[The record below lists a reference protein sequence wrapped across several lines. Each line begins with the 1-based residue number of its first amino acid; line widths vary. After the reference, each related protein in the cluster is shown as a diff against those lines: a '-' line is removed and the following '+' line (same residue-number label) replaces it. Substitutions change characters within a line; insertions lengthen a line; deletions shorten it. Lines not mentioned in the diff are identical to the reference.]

1 MPQSEAVQKPASD
14 TPASDHPASAQPTS
28 GTAAAGTTARE
39 HSHPEPGLSKLQS
52 YPLLDA
58 IFNRRSRRI
67 SKGLK
72 SVPAGS
78 LSYTSQQAP
87 EPLTELEEALLI
99 AATGVT
105 GVTMP
110 DQPFTTVD
118 GKPLVG
124 SPMVDVVGRAAGSPD
139 NAQATH
145 FFLINDSGTYFLRR
159 PPASEALTLAR
170 GGALTEEK
178 LIAYAK
184 ACKVKVLD
192 QRLDFPRQYPYYLG
206 RNRYVSNVPGSS
218 ILVPVVDLTRQ
229 YINGIMFLLTQDDG
243 HRPTFIDDWNFYRP
257 AGVKKWVKNGFL
269 NKDLPIP
276 LGVLGSARIQIEAD
290 LLLQNVFLM
299 IQAMGLGGWI
309 HAAFTGPVLLGDA
322 DYRNVGRG
330 LGFRF
335 HRPNRPLR
343 KLVKFLFPL
352 PSWRDNPVGL
362 DGVLEGYCPPYYPS
376 MNDAIDKLLEH
387 KYGKQGLYT
396 DPKDFERVFKPGL
409 AQKFCEEVPHYSPDV
424 VACCKDICNY
434 IFDTYDRFPAHVD
447 AMFVPGVWIQAHH
460 LDLSYYDQ
468 LYEAGYSSTQA
479 EHQSRWH
486 GKSGQ

>member
-1 MPQSEAVQKPASD
+1 M
-14 TPASDHPASAQPTS
+14 
-28 GTAAAGTTARE
+28 
-39 HSHPEPGLSKLQS
+39 
-52 YPLLDA
+52 
-58 IFNRRSRRI
+58 
-67 SKGLK
+67 K
-72 SVPAGS
+72 SIPAGS
-78 LSYTSQQAP
+78 LSYSSQQAP
-87 EPLTELEEALLI
+87 QPLTELEEALLI

-110 DQPFTTVD
+110 DQPFTNAD

-124 SPMVDVVGRAAGSPD
+124 SPMVDVIGRAAGSPD

-145 FFLINDSGTYFLRR
+145 FFLNNDTGTYYLRR
-159 PPASEALTLAR
+159 PPAAEALSLAQQ
-170 GGALTEEK
+170 GGLDEQK
-178 LIAYAK
+178 LIAYAN

-206 RNRYVSNVPGSS
+206 RNRYVSNLPGTSV
-218 ILVPVVDLTRQ
+218 LVPVVDLTRQ

-243 HRPTFIDDWNFYRP
+243 HRPNFVDDWNFYKP
-257 AGVKKWVKNGFL
+257 AGTRKWVKNGFL

-309 HAAFTGPVLLGDA
+309 HAAFTGPILLGDS
-322 DYRNVGRG
+322 DYKHVGRG

-352 PSWRDNPVGL
+352 PTWRDNPVGL
-362 DGVLEGYCPPYYPS
+362 DGVLEGYCPPYYKN
-376 MNDAIDKLLEH
+376 MHEAIDKLLEH

-396 DPKDFERVFKPGL
+396 DPKDFDRVFKPGL
-409 AQKFCEEVPHYSPDV
+409 AKKFCEEVPHYSPEV
-424 VACCKDICNY
+424 IACCKDICSY
-434 IFDTYDRFPAHVD
+434 IFETYDRFPAHAD

-460 LDLSYYDQ
+460 LDLAYYDQ
-468 LYEAGYSSTQA
+468 LYTNGYSSTQA
-479 EHQSRWH
+479 EHQHLWH
-486 GKSGQ
+486 GKNGR